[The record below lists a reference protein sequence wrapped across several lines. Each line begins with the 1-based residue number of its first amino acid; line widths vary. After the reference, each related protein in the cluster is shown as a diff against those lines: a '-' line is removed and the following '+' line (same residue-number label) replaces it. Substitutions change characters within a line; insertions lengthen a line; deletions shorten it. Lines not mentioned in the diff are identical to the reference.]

1 MVFRTLVVQG
11 AKRVPL
17 IKFRKGGYPGMTA
30 GGDSGSNQASSY
42 QQSPY
47 MVDVKNHSPNAIEDW
62 ELPPRYWRKPIS
74 VDEMEYI
81 NRGGPA

>member
-1 MVFRTLVVQG
+1 MVLRTAIVQS
-11 AKRVPL
+11 AKRIPL
-17 IKFRKGGYPGMTA
+17 IKFRKGGYPGLTA
-30 GGDSGSNQASSY
+30 AGAQGSY
-42 QQSPY
+42 QNPG
-47 MVDVKNHSPNAIEDW
+47 VIEDW

>member
-1 MVFRTLVVQG
+1 MVLRTAIVQS
-11 AKRVPL
+11 AKRIPL
-17 IKFRKGGYPGMTA
+17 IKFRKGGYPGLTA
-30 GGDSGSNQASSY
+30 AGAQASSFPNTLE
-42 QQSPY
+42 S
-47 MVDVKNHSPNAIEDW
+47 KNNPAVLEDW

>member
-1 MVFRTLVVQG
+1 MVLRTAIVQS
-11 AKRVPL
+11 AKRIPL
-17 IKFRKGGYPGMTA
+17 IKFRKGGYPGLTA
-30 GGDSGSNQASSY
+30 AGTQGSY
-42 QQSPY
+42 QNTG
-47 MVDVKNHSPNAIEDW
+47 VIEDW

>member
-1 MVFRTLVVQG
+1 MVLRTAIVQS
-11 AKRVPL
+11 AKRIPL
-17 IKFRKGGYPGMTA
+17 IKFRKGGYPGLTA
-30 GGDSGSNQASSY
+30 AGAQGSYQASSY
-42 QQSPY
+42 PNTLET
-47 MVDVKNHSPNAIEDW
+47 KNNPGVIEDW